1 MHPATASTR
10 QAGHARS
17 NRRLVGGIAIS
28 VLLHALLLSL
38 QFGVP
43 GSDAGDGG
51 PLSIVLAPAPLPLP
65 ALVPEMAPTVAAVPT
80 PTVPTPVQPPPA
92 LPVAAVPPEPAP
104 ARGLQLVDL
113 PPPPPPSSPPVKQI
127 AAAPK
132 PRPRRPA
139 PVAPKRV
146 LRDVATPV
154 IAMEANPESEF
165 AVAAPLPEVD
175 AGPPP
180 TVVEPLEAPEEVA
193 ASEIPILPEPVVD
206 AEAER
211 AERERALQQELAL
224 QREQEQ
230 ARLAQ
235 AQAQVEAQRNAAEA
249 SRLAEQQQQQVQQQ
263 QQALRDQESLVQRE
277 QQAAAA
283 RDLAAQRAAQE
294 AATQEALA
302 QAQLQARQRAEDA
315 AQRVVQEAAERQR
328 SEELA
333 QRRLTEE
340 RAREQAAERQR
351 NEEIAQRRL
360 AEEQAR
366 QQAERQ
372 RAEDLAQR
380 RLAEERARQQAA
392 EQARVDAE
400 RLARGA
406 AEEAARQAAQRVH
419 AQASGPAAGAGA
431 GPAAG
436 AAAAARTDGV
446 GAGVGTG
453 SGAGMQA
460 GPGAMAGLPG
470 NRARELLRGVTI
482 PNVDASGLPRDRPAG
497 NRRVVADGGERDA
510 PLRLYVDSVRQKLE
524 RNAVLGGARLSL
536 RDVRIDPLVSVSL
549 RSDGSI
555 DEITIVRSSGRAN
568 MDDAVRRFVRLNA
581 RYAAFPPNVA
591 ANFDVIEI
599 RRVWRFAEGLK
610 LVEEMR

>member
-1 MHPATASTR
+1 M
-10 QAGHARS
+10 
-17 NRRLVGGIAIS
+17 
-28 VLLHALLLSL
+28 
-38 QFGVP
+38 
-43 GSDAGDGG
+43 
-51 PLSIVLAPAPLPLP
+51 
-65 ALVPEMAPTVAAVPT
+65 
-80 PTVPTPVQPPPA
+80 
-92 LPVAAVPPEPAP
+92 
-104 ARGLQLVDL
+104 
-113 PPPPPPSSPPVKQI
+113 
-127 AAAPK
+127 
-132 PRPRRPA
+132 
-139 PVAPKRV
+139 PKRV

-154 IAMEANPESEF
+154 IAIEANPESEF
-165 AVAAPLPEVD
+165 AVAVPLPEVD
-175 AGPPP
+175 AGSPP
-180 TVVEPLEAPEEVA
+180 TVVEPVDSPEEVA
-193 ASEIPILPEPVVD
+193 VSDMPVTPEPVVD

-211 AERERALQQELAL
+211 AEREQALQQELAL

-235 AQAQVEAQRNAAEA
+235 EQAESQRNAAEA
-249 SRLAEQQQQQVQQQ
+249 SRLAEQQQQAQ
-263 QQALRDQESLVQRE
+263 QQALRDQEALVQRE

-328 SEELA
+328 TEELA
-333 QRRLTEE
+333 QRK
-340 RAREQAAERQR
+340 
-351 NEEIAQRRL
+351 L

-366 QQAERQ
+366 LQAAERQ

-380 RLAEERARQQAA
+380 RLAEDRARQQAV

-406 AEEAARQAAQRVH
+406 AEEAARQAAQRLQ

-436 AAAAARTDGV
+436 ANAAARTDGI
-446 GAGVGTG
+446 GAGVGVG
-453 SGAGMQA
+453 SGAGMQP

-555 DEITIVRSSGRAN
+555 DEITIVRSSGRAD

-599 RRVWRFAEGLK
+599 RRIWRFAEGLK

>member
-10 QAGHARS
+10 RAGHARS

-28 VLLHALLLSL
+28 LLLHALLLSL

-43 GSDAGDGG
+43 GSDAGGGG
-51 PLSIVLAPAPLPLP
+51 PLSVVLAPAALP
-65 ALVPEMAPTVAAVPT
+65 VPAPTVAALPT
-80 PTVPTPVQPPPA
+80 SIVPTPVQPPPA
-92 LPVAAVPPEPAP
+92 LPVAAVPPAPAP
-104 ARGLQLVDL
+104 ARGLRLVDL
-113 PPPPPPSSPPVKQI
+113 PPPPPPPPVAQI

-132 PRPRRPA
+132 PRARRPA
-139 PVAPKRV
+139 PIVPKRV

-154 IAMEANPESEF
+154 IAIEANPESEF
-165 AVAAPLPEVD
+165 AVAVPLPEVD
-175 AGPPP
+175 AGSPP
-180 TVVEPLEAPEEVA
+180 TVVEPVDSPEEVA
-193 ASEIPILPEPVVD
+193 VSDMPVTPEPVVD

-211 AERERALQQELAL
+211 AEREQALQQELAL

-235 AQAQVEAQRNAAEA
+235 EQAESQRNAAEA
-249 SRLAEQQQQQVQQQ
+249 SRLAEQQQQQQQVQQ
-263 QQALRDQESLVQRE
+263 QQALRDQEALVQRE

-315 AQRVVQEAAERQR
+315 ARRVVQEAAERQR
-328 SEELA
+328 TEELA
-333 QRRLTEE
+333 QRK
-340 RAREQAAERQR
+340 
-351 NEEIAQRRL
+351 L

-366 QQAERQ
+366 LQAAERQ

-380 RLAEERARQQAA
+380 RLAEDRARQQAV

-406 AEEAARQAAQRVH
+406 AEEAARQAAQRLQ

-436 AAAAARTDGV
+436 NSAAARTDGI
-446 GAGVGTG
+446 GAGVGVG
-453 SGAGMQA
+453 SGAGMQP

-536 RDVRIDPLVSVSL
+536 RDVRIDPLVSISL

-555 DEITIVRSSGRAN
+555 DEITIVRSSGRAD

-599 RRVWRFAEGLK
+599 RRIWRFAEGLK